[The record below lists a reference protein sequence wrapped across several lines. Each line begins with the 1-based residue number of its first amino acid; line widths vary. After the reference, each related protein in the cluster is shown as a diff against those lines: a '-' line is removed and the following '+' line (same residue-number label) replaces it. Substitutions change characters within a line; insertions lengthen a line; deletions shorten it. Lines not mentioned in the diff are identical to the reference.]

1 MHEEQDMFTRN
12 IRRASRLTL
21 AFGGLVI
28 TATVSAADVQSQ
40 AQEVMIGRPPTS
52 VEFSEATPSIS
63 RLTGR
68 PRIDVQQQASHL
80 LSGLSQEISKG
91 PTTQLTLRTPRSLQS
106 ANARQFSSSQEM
118 AQKLVLGIVGE

>member
-1 MHEEQDMFTRN
+1 MFTRN
-12 IRRASRLTL
+12 IGRVSRLTL

-40 AQEVMIGRPPTS
+40 AQEVLIGRRPTY
-52 VEFSEATPSIS
+52 VEVSEATPAMS
-63 RLTGR
+63 RSTSR

-80 LSGLSQEISKG
+80 LSGLSQEIGKG
-91 PTTQLTLRTPRSLQS
+91 PTTRVTLRTPRSVQS